1 MMCKTRKILSF
12 LLFLI
17 VIGLA
22 LSPISHAIDSDLDDE
37 LTLNLEPAGKDYKM
51 LLVYDYRNYF
61 ADLRDSVTT
70 TREMFGHFNVSVDEV
85 DQLSYQQGQL
95 SQYDYITVV
104 GLQGDFT
111 NLVFMED
118 LAETDKT
125 VIWVGKG
132 IENLLNKTSRYNM
145 EYAGPYYD
153 FTSVIYKG
161 ENYPIGVKREFS
173 AITIQNDQ
181 VEVYSWL
188 FTGVDNLPFALNDQ
202 NLWYFSRIDL
212 NEPLI
217 FIFSDVLFEILPP
230 HVEAYQKVYL
240 RIEDVHPFRDPEKLR
255 AIADYLG
262 DKDIPFMVGLIPAH
276 RQPGSRYIT
285 EMDEIPEFVEAIRY
299 MQERG
304 GSIILHGYTHT
315 VFGADISGEGFEYW
329 DGIEDQPLERDID
342 EWVRYTIGRGVKIS
356 IENEIYP
363 LGFEAPHYAMSQ
375 DAYKSLKKYFSTYS
389 GQIQSSDWGF
399 STSIIPF
406 ETRNTQLFHK
416 FLPESL
422 GYIDPFDAASV
433 EKIKNNYNLIKIV
446 RNHMAGVFYHPYL
459 DIEYLKELVEF
470 LEESNAEFYDMRDD
484 YHWVKFDN
492 YEIVNNNGTMNVSYP
507 EDRSDPRKDL
517 RRFFN
522 ATTLILIA
530 ILCLVVY
537 TFIKFFIHSK
547 DVTSKKMKG

>member
-1 MMCKTRKILSF
+1 MCKKRNFLGLLLFFFILSWTCLTPLHPTF
-12 LLFLI
+12 ADTPTI
-17 VIGLA
+17 N
-22 LSPISHAIDSDLDDE
+22 LSISTESFE
-37 LTLNLEPAGKDYKM
+37 KDYKM
-51 LLVYDYRNYF
+51 LLIYDYRNYF

-70 TREMFGHFNVSVDEV
+70 TRELFGHFNVSVDEV
-85 DQLSYQQGQL
+85 EQGAYQSGQIG
-95 SQYDYITVV
+95 QYDYITVV

-111 NLVFMED
+111 NSD
-118 LAETDKT
+118 LLLDLKKTDKT
-125 VIWVGKG
+125 LIWVGKG
-132 IENLLNKTSRYNM
+132 VENLLDQTDRYKI

-173 AITIQNDQ
+173 AITVESED
-181 VEVYSWL
+181 VEVHSWL
-188 FTGVDNLPFALNDQ
+188 FTGAENLPFALNDD

-230 HVEAYQKVYL
+230 HVDPYQKVYL

-255 AIADYLG
+255 EIADYLG
-262 DKDIPFMVGLIPAH
+262 DKGIPFMVGLIPAH

-285 EMDEIPEFVEAIRY
+285 EMDEVPDFVEAIRY
-299 MQERG
+299 MQDRG

-315 VFGADISGEGFEYW
+315 VFGSDISGEGFEYW

-342 EWVRYTIGRGVKIS
+342 EWVRYTIGRGVKLS

-375 DAYKSLKKYFSTYS
+375 DAYRSLKKYFSTYS

-406 ETRNTQLFHK
+406 ETRNTELFHK
-416 FLPESL
+416 LLPKSL
-422 GYIDPFDAASV
+422 GYIDPFDAASID
-433 EKIKNNYNLIKIV
+433 KIKNNYTLIKIV
-446 RNHMAGVFYHPYL
+446 RNHLAGVFFHPYL
-459 DIEYLKELVEF
+459 DIDYLKELVEF
-470 LEESNAEFYDMRDD
+470 LEESDAVFYDMRQD

-492 YEIVNNNGTMNVSYP
+492 YEIVNDKGQMNITYP

-522 ATTLILIA
+522 ATTLFLIGLLL
-530 ILCLVVY
+530 IVVY
-537 TFIKFFIHSK
+537 LFMKFFIHSK
-547 DVTSKKMKG
+547 DVTIKKMKG